1 MERYPEVPTSTRD
14 EALFILA
21 VMQEESRGAPCNDKG
36 ALTSLRRHERSPKST
51 GSSSETLSFPR
62 QLQANYKILPCTLEE
77 ALLLCS
83 ASKESPSF
91 PWNSKGSLTRLTK
104 QKFPEIA
111 IPTPEERCVSHHRS
125 RRAPFSPPQVEMRVD
140 CPASPGK
147 ECRRPRCTLRGGWY
161 LLATG
166 GEPRGL
172 VTIQK
177 PRISP
182 STRHQAFF
190 PSIDSNVGRESTHN
204 MKGVLIPRMLIQKEP
219 QVPNSTRLEA

>member
-1 MERYPEVPTSTRD
+1 MQAHSLEKHTHISNSLSIVDISRVKRSCFLAFKRPCFLASTQT
-14 EALFILA
+14 I
-21 VMQEESRGAPCNDKG
+21 
-36 ALTSLRRHERSPKST
+36 
-51 GSSSETLSFPR
+51 
-62 QLQANYKILPCTLEE
+62 EE
-77 ALLLCS
+77 ALLRCS
-83 ASKESPSF
+83 ASKESPSC
-91 PWNSKGSLTRLTK
+91 PWNSKGSSTRLTK
-104 QKFPEIA
+104 LQKFPEIPV
-111 IPTPEERCVSHHRS
+111 PTPEERCVSHHRS

-172 VTIQK
+172 VIIQK